1 MGGLPGGCGLMHGN
15 NSTSCVRDVNG
26 RELILSL
33 ECRKTE
39 CLYEQFKSLSTP
51 DLHSWF
57 WLLYFKG
64 SDVM

>member
-15 NSTSCVRDVNG
+15 NSTSCVRVVCG
-26 RELILSL
+26 RELIQLSL

-51 DLHSWF
+51 DLHS
-57 WLLYFKG
+57 
-64 SDVM
+64 